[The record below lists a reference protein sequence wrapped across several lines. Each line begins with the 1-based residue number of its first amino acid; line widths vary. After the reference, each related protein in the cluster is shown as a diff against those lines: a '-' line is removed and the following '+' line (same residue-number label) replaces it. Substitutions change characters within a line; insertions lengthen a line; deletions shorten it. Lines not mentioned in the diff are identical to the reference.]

1 MLTIQFH
8 IFDEQIVN
16 IINFKYNISSNF
28 LLQIVFFSY
37 KHVLLLYY
45 VNTYNFLYYI
55 TMYVISCSFMLSLK
69 QDNNYPTTQLLML
82 CYISVIKE
90 TLVLIFDILC

>member
-1 MLTIQFH
+1 
-8 IFDEQIVN
+8 
-16 IINFKYNISSNF
+16 
-28 LLQIVFFSY
+28 
-37 KHVLLLYY
+37 
-45 VNTYNFLYYI
+45 
-55 TMYVISCSFMLSLK
+55 MYVISCSFMLSLK